1 MDVSLYFL
9 VAFIDKLIFVQ
20 WEGLY
25 LSGGSVTYS
34 DIYVVRMENEIG
46 APFNPKFYR
55 RCPIYTF
62 NRLKKNVEDVLF
74 TRLYSYHQ
82 NINLVIEISP
92 NKLHDTKLDRV

>member
-55 RCPIYTF
+55 RYRSYIF
-62 NRLKKNVEDVLF
+62 NQRKKMLKIFFSPGSTVTIKTSNLP
-74 TRLYSYHQ
+74 L
-82 NINLVIEISP
+82 NLVQL
-92 NKLHDTKLDRV
+92 NFLTQD